1 MPRWYNYALRRVTV
15 VKFLSGICL
24 GVLLTLGTL
33 SLSAQP
39 GEALT
44 HPRLVHAIEAIQD
57 ARAYLL
63 QAPVNFGF
71 HKAAAIKAC
80 DEAIKQLQAALEFRA
95 QQDHRH

>member
-1 MPRWYNYALRRVTV
+1 VTI

-39 GEALT
+39 GEALA
-44 HPRLVHAIEAIQD
+44 HPRIVRAIEAIQD
-57 ARAYLL
+57 ARAYLQ
-63 QAPVNFGF
+63 QAPLDFGF

-80 DEAIKQLQAALEFRA
+80 DEAIKQLKAALDYRA
-95 QQDHRH
+95 EQDHRH